1 MVPEGIVVQWDLVN
15 TNGFTSTYNL
25 PNTQVESVG
34 NLAIPIETH
43 NEPDSIYKN
52 KVWYGFK

>member
-25 PNTQVESVG
+25 PNAQMESVS

-43 NEPDSIYKN
+43 NEHGLIYKN